1 MKIKKTFLEL
11 TKFTIP
17 FGYEDSI
24 VPFINKTINKKL
36 IKDSVGNYYIEIGD
50 SETLFTTHLDT
61 YSNEMEKVNHVI
73 DGDII
78 ATDGNTILGG
88 DNKNGT
94 TILMYMITKNIP
106 GTYYFFIGEE
116 PLSSGGLYGSGN
128 ILMENEKFFK
138 KFKRAIAFDRKQKG
152 SVVIRQMARKCC
164 SDDFANS
171 LINEFD
177 INGMTFKQDPEA
189 YYTDTATFL
198 DIIPE
203 ITNISAGGW
212 GEHTKN
218 EYTDISYVKKIAKV
232 ACKIKWEELPTT
244 RIPKVSVKQ
253 DHDIDKFYNTSD
265 IKESNQTFEKV
276 DYLLTMFGYKCLN
289 IEEFKPNQNMLFS
302 HWHKDSEIYIKIIKN
317 IITLN
322 DKKLNSYKE
331 LRELFNVSFD
341 DIVNIENLFYQ
352 IIELDKKEIPPI
364 EIDNILSKYHM
375 DSDDFIDF
383 IKNTNILDE
392 YITFVNNKFIV
403 NI

>member
-164 SDDFANS
+164 SN
-171 LINEFD
+171 
-177 INGMTFKQDPEA
+177 
-189 YYTDTATFL
+189 
-198 DIIPE
+198 
-203 ITNISAGGW
+203 
-212 GEHTKN
+212 
-218 EYTDISYVKKIAKV
+218 
-232 ACKIKWEELPTT
+232 
-244 RIPKVSVKQ
+244 
-253 DHDIDKFYNTSD
+253 
-265 IKESNQTFEKV
+265 
-276 DYLLTMFGYKCLN
+276 
-289 IEEFKPNQNMLFS
+289 
-302 HWHKDSEIYIKIIKN
+302 
-317 IITLN
+317 
-322 DKKLNSYKE
+322 
-331 LRELFNVSFD
+331 
-341 DIVNIENLFYQ
+341 
-352 IIELDKKEIPPI
+352 
-364 EIDNILSKYHM
+364 
-375 DSDDFIDF
+375 
-383 IKNTNILDE
+383 
-392 YITFVNNKFIV
+392 
-403 NI
+403 